1 MQAKFLFNDHPADC
15 TISEKL
21 IKLRLYLVIHPTV
34 MSTGWCHD
42 PDGADA
48 DLQGHMA
55 EFLF

>member
-42 PDGADA
+42 PDGAD
-48 DLQGHMA
+48 LQGHMA